1 LHVDLGMIALITDFG
16 YRDYFVGVLKGVIRK
31 INPDV
36 EIVDISHG
44 VKSFSVVNAQF
55 ILYSSYRYF
64 PAGTIFCIVVDPGVG
79 TERRGLIAQGRDYC
93 YVLPD
98 NGIVSAAIASVS
110 DVYTIADDFF
120 ESSSPTF
127 HGRDV
132 FAPVS
137 AYIAKGQRPE
147 NFGYRIS
154 DFIEKK
160 FPDYKLADNGF
171 SGLVAHIDT
180 FGNAVLSIPNQVIKE
195 DNRICYIVNTG
206 KFEFRA
212 TSCKTY
218 GELGKSQVGLI
229 KGSSG
234 FIELAISG
242 DSLAGHY
249 EINIEDDVVISY
261 D

>member
-1 LHVDLGMIALITDFG
+1 MIALITDFG
-16 YRDYFVGVLKGVIRK
+16 YHDYFVGVLKGVIRK
-31 INPDV
+31 INPEV

-55 ILYSSYRYF
+55 ILYSSYRHF
-64 PAGTIFCIVVDPGVG
+64 PSGTIFCVVVDPGVG

-98 NGIVSAAIASVS
+98 NGILSAAISSVS
-110 DVYTIADDFF
+110 EVYTIADDFF
-120 ESSSPTF
+120 ENSSPTF

-137 AYIAKGQRPE
+137 ARIAKGQRPDDL
-147 NFGYRIS
+147 GYRIH

-160 FPDYKLADNGF
+160 FPDYKLHDSGF

-180 FGNAVLSIPNQVIKE
+180 FGNVVLPIPNRVI
-195 DNRICYIVNTG
+195 DDDRIYFVVSTG
-206 KFEFRA
+206 KFKFQA
-212 TSCKTY
+212 VACKTY
-218 GELGKSQVGLI
+218 GELKQSQIGLI

-234 FIELAISG
+234 FIELAIRG
-242 DSLAGHY
+242 DSLAGQY
-249 EINIEDDVVISY
+249 EIHIEDDVVITY
-261 D
+261 DR

>member
-1 LHVDLGMIALITDFG
+1 MIALITDFG
-16 YRDYFVGVLKGVIRK
+16 YHDYFVGVLKGVIRK
-31 INPDV
+31 INPEV

-55 ILYSSYRYF
+55 ILYSSYRHF
-64 PAGTIFCIVVDPGVG
+64 PSGTIFCVVVDPGVG

-98 NGIVSAAIASVS
+98 NGILSAAISTVS
-110 DVYTIADDFF
+110 EVYTIADDFF
-120 ESSSPTF
+120 GNSSPTF

-137 AYIAKGQRPE
+137 ARIAKGQRPE
-147 NFGYRIS
+147 DLGYRIH

-160 FPDYKLADNGF
+160 FPDYKLLDSGF

-180 FGNAVLSIPNQVIKE
+180 FGNVVLSIPNRVI
-195 DNRICYIVNTG
+195 DDDRIYFVVSTG
-206 KFEFRA
+206 KFTFQA
-212 TSCKTY
+212 IACKTY
-218 GELGKSQVGLI
+218 GELKQGQIGLI

-234 FIELAISG
+234 FIELAIRG

-249 EINIEDDVVISY
+249 EIHIEDDVVITY
-261 D
+261 DR